1 MVHNLPFSEIGKAI
15 ADGLNGICSRISFR
29 EIADTLATGLN
40 GAFTT
45 LYSFTRRFDWTG
57 LVNNIAG
64 GINTF
69 ISEFDWKNNGR
80 KLEAFLNS
88 LCSSL
93 VDMAEKT
100 DWEAFGQGIGEMLG
114 QINWV
119 KHLKQ
124 VITAITRT
132 LGGLFDGLEA
142 SGTAGKIA
150 AFLGK
155 AFIAVKIA
163 DITGI
168 GSLVKFLVTTIG
180 KKLITEESVQA
191 LAGNI
196 SNLTNGALAGSTSGI
211 ATFAY
216 EENC

>member
-1 MVHNLPFSEIGKAI
+1 M
-15 ADGLNGICSRISFR
+15 
-29 EIADTLATGLN
+29 
-40 GAFTT
+40 
-45 LYSFTRRFDWTG
+45 YSFTRRFDWTG

-93 VDMAEKT
+93 VNMAEKT

-132 LGGLFDGLEA
+132 LGGLFDGLET

-163 DITGI
+163 DITALEAWQN
-168 GSLVKFLVTTIG
+168 SLLP
-180 KKLITEESVQA
+180 LLERS
-191 LAGNI
+191 
-196 SNLTNGALAGSTSGI
+196 
-211 ATFAY
+211 
-216 EENC
+216 

>member
-1 MVHNLPFSEIGKAI
+1 MITWDIFNGMVHNLPFSEIGKAI

-93 VDMAEKT
+93 VDMAEK
-100 DWEAFGQGIGEMLG
+100 Q
-114 QINWV
+114 
-119 KHLKQ
+119 
-124 VITAITRT
+124 
-132 LGGLFDGLEA
+132 
-142 SGTAGKIA
+142 
-150 AFLGK
+150 
-155 AFIAVKIA
+155 
-163 DITGI
+163 TGRLLARE
-168 GSLVKFLVTTIG
+168 LVRCWDR
-180 KKLITEESVQA
+180 
-191 LAGNI
+191 
-196 SNLTNGALAGSTSGI
+196 STG
-211 ATFAY
+211 
-216 EENC
+216 